1 MQGADPKLVD
11 ALSRASSLELFQLS
25 TIIERMLADPRRIIA
40 VRTNMHLGQT
50 VRFLDY
56 RDGQM
61 RRGKVVALKD
71 TQVTLHEDGTRREW
85 KLPYAAIEP
94 PAPTAAQAQ
103 PQPATPVPPR
113 PARNDFRCGEK
124 VAFEDKYL
132 NTVVGTIVRIN
143 QRTATIDTGDGTS
156 WRVVS
161 VRRTRLENADVLRD
175 DGVHQRFRWAPWKSS
190 SAAAVAATT
199 LS

>member
-25 TIIERMLADPRRIIA
+25 TIVERMLADPRRIIA
-40 VRTNMHLGQT
+40 VRANMHLGQT

-56 RDGQM
+56 RGGQM
-61 RRGKVVALKD
+61 RSGKVVALKD

-94 PAPTAAQAQ
+94 PAPTAAQSRPQ
-103 PQPATPVPPR
+103 PQTPVPPR

-132 NTVVGTIVRIN
+132 STVVGTIVRIN
-143 QRTATIDTGDGTS
+143 QRTATIDPGDGTS
-156 WRVVS
+156 WRVGFGLL
-161 VRRTRLENADVLRD
+161 RHVLD
-175 DGVHQRFRWAPWKSS
+175 I
-190 SAAAVAATT
+190 
-199 LS
+199 

>member
-1 MQGADPKLVD
+1 
-11 ALSRASSLELFQLS
+11 
-25 TIIERMLADPRRIIA
+25 
-40 VRTNMHLGQT
+40 MHLGQT

-61 RRGKVVALKD
+61 RSGKVVALKD
-71 TQVTLHEDGTRREW
+71 TQLTLHEDGTRREW

-94 PAPTAAQAQ
+94 PASAAAP
-103 PQPATPVPPR
+103 PQPMPAPPEPPR

-124 VAFEDKYL
+124 VAFDDKYL

-156 WRVVS
+156 WRVGFGLLRHV
-161 VRRTRLENADVLRD
+161 LEI
-175 DGVHQRFRWAPWKSS
+175 
-190 SAAAVAATT
+190 
-199 LS
+199 

>member
-40 VRTNMHLGQT
+40 VRANMHLGQT

-61 RRGKVVALKD
+61 RSGKVVALKD

-85 KLPYAAIEP
+85 KLPYAAVEP
-94 PAPTAAQAQ
+94 PAPTAAQSRPQ
-103 PQPATPVPPR
+103 PQTPVPPR

-143 QRTATIDTGDGTS
+143 QRTATIDTGDGTN
-156 WRVVS
+156 WRVGFGLL
-161 VRRTRLENADVLRD
+161 RHVLD
-175 DGVHQRFRWAPWKSS
+175 I
-190 SAAAVAATT
+190 
-199 LS
+199 

>member
-1 MQGADPKLVD
+1 MQGADPKLID

-61 RRGKVVALKD
+61 RSGKVVALKD
-71 TQVTLHEDGTRREW
+71 TQLTLHEEGTRREW

-94 PAPTAAQAQ
+94 SAPTAAQPRPQ
-103 PQPATPVPPR
+103 PQTPAPPR
-113 PARNDFRCGEK
+113 PTRNEFRCGEK

-143 QRTATIDTGDGTS
+143 QRTVTIDTGDGTS
-156 WRVVS
+156 WRVGFGLL
-161 VRRTRLENADVLRD
+161 RHVLD
-175 DGVHQRFRWAPWKSS
+175 I
-190 SAAAVAATT
+190 
-199 LS
+199 

>member
-25 TIIERMLADPRRIIA
+25 AIIERMLADPRRIIA

-61 RRGKVVALKD
+61 RRGRVVALKD
-71 TQVTLHEDGTRREW
+71 TQVTLHEDGTRCEW

-94 PAPTAAQAQ
+94 PAPTAAPSQ
-103 PQPATPVPPR
+103 PQPAPPR

-156 WRVVS
+156 WRVGFG
-161 VRRTRLENADVLRD
+161 LLR
-175 DGVHQRFRWAPWKSS
+175 HI
-190 SAAAVAATT
+190 
-199 LS
+199 LNI